1 MSDFLSNF
9 QGGNYEKTRQ
19 DKLYEKNKEKQK
31 ADAGAEKSAPRQVE
45 RPEPKADA
53 PQRTSTASVD
63 GSQSDKYADLSVEE
77 LLRIK
82 KQERKERQAR
92 REAAERGEEVEQVP
106 PPQQQQQKVPVK
118 TASPKQQQKP
128 QPRMEPQPT
137 RSSSIAPG
145 EELTEI
151 DPSYRRKKIIKYVI
165 FAVIGLAV
173 IIAGYFTYY
182 QFTHVEVPDFTDGEL
197 SEARAWATENDVTLK
212 VEQVYDFDKDANQI
226 ISQSVANKKIKKG
239 SDLTVNASLGPDPE
253 EVIAL
258 PDFNTMAVAAVKEW
272 IVTNKADNLSVI
284 EENNETKAA
293 GEFIKLEMVSKDVT
307 AETYKRKDKAKVY
320 YSKGAEVLEKTIEVP
335 EFVGKTKEEVEE
347 WTKKN
352 ELTIQTSESNSDTVE
367 SGKVISQE
375 IAKGTK
381 VAKKDKFPVVISIG
395 KAYVVPDF
403 SHLTMEEA
411 EGNADNVSVK
421 QIYND
426 AVPYG
431 GFISQSVEAGQ
442 SFKEAERPAI
452 QLVYSIGKPFMRD
465 LRNSTLEGEI
475 QKIFYDEYQAKGAG
489 ITYQV
494 YYVDSAVTK
503 GTVVDMSQ
511 YNEFVATNAVIR
523 LGISRGNIQNQDTA
537 NNATDNAVQDM
548 NTDTD
553 DQ

>member
-19 DKLYEKNKEKQK
+19 DKLYEKSKGNKKADSIDETKETPQEKQ
-31 ADAGAEKSAPRQVE
+31 ATHEPNVSQHEPTAPVSNG
-45 RPEPKADA
+45 
-53 PQRTSTASVD
+53 ST
-63 GSQSDKYADLSVEE
+63 DKYADLSVEE

-92 REAAERGEEVEQVP
+92 KEAAERGEVEPVAASP
-106 PPQQQQQKVPVK
+106 VQQKAPVK
-118 TASPKQQQKP
+118 SAPPKQQKA
-128 QPRMEPQPT
+128 QPREEIQPM
-137 RSSSIAPG
+137 RPSSVAPG

-165 FAVIGLAV
+165 FA
-173 IIAGYFTYY
+173 IIAIVVALGGYFAYY
-182 QFTHVEVPDFTDGEL
+182 QFTHVEVPDFTDEEL
-197 SEARAWATENDVTLK
+197 SQARAWATENEVALK
-212 VEQVYDFDKDANQI
+212 VEQVYDFDKDTNQI
-226 ISQSVANKKIKKG
+226 ISQSVTKKKIKKG
-239 SDLTVNASLGPDPE
+239 SELTVNASLGPDPE
-253 EVIAL
+253 ENIAL
-258 PDFNTMAVAAVKEW
+258 PDFTTMAVAALKEW
-272 IVTNKADNLSVI
+272 IATNKADNLSVI
-284 EENNETKAA
+284 EENNETKPA

-335 EFVGKTKEEVEE
+335 DFAGKTKEEVEE

-352 ELTIQTSESNSDTVE
+352 ELTIQTSENNSDTVE

-426 AVPYG
+426 TVAYG
-431 GFISQSVEAGQ
+431 GFVSQSVEAGQ

-475 QKIFYDEYQAKGAG
+475 QKIFYDEYQSKGAG

-523 LGISRGNIQNQDTA
+523 LGVSKGNIQNQDAA
-537 NNATDNAVQDM
+537 NEPINDASQNAPM
-548 NTDTD
+548 NDTD
-553 DQ
+553 S

>member
-31 ADAGAEKSAPRQVE
+31 ASAAAEKKSIQHEEQSDAQPELEKQETRQSA
-45 RPEPKADA
+45 
-53 PQRTSTASVD
+53 
-63 GSQSDKYADLSVEE
+63 DKYADLSVEE

-82 KQERKERQAR
+82 KQERKARQAR
-92 REAAERGEEVEQVP
+92 REAEEQEEELETARTQPV
-106 PPQQQQQKVPVK
+106 QQKAPVK
-118 TASPKQQQKP
+118 AASPTRQQHKA
-128 QPRMEPQPT
+128 QPRVEPQPE
-137 RSSSIAPG
+137 RSSSVAPG

-151 DPSYRRKKIIKYVI
+151 DPSYRRKKIIKYV
-165 FAVIGLAV
+165 VLAV
-173 IIAGYFTYY
+173 IAIAVIIGGYFTYY
-182 QFTHVEVPDFTDGEL
+182 QFTHVEVPDFTGEEL
-197 SEARAWATENDVTLK
+197 SDARTWSAENDVVLK
-212 VEQVYDFDKDANQI
+212 VEQVYDFDKETNQI
-226 ISQSVANKKIKKG
+226 ISQSVTKKKIKKG
-239 SDLTVNASLGPDPE
+239 SELTINASLGPDPE
-253 EVIAL
+253 ENIPL
-258 PDFNTMAVAAVKEW
+258 PDFNTMAAAALKEW

-335 EFVGKTKEEVEE
+335 DFAGKTKEEVEE

-375 IAKGTK
+375 IGKGTK

-426 AVPYG
+426 NVPYG
-431 GFISQSVEAGQ
+431 GFISQSVEAGL

-475 QKIFYDEYQAKGAG
+475 QKVFYEEYQSKGAG

-503 GTVVDMSQ
+503 GTVVEMSQ

-523 LGISRGNIQNQDTA
+523 LGVSRGNIQNQDA
-537 NNATDNAVQDM
+537 AADNNAPQAQDGNTDNE
-548 NTDTD
+548 
-553 DQ
+553 